1 MKTFQFCR
9 YKGSRQS
16 YFLFQREKKISNKKL
31 ILNKSHFIMILS
43 DCLSVSF
50 LFVSFSV
57 SVLSLSFCF
66 FKKVLLPYPWVGNP
80 LKFKSRKG
88 KRNFKAKFFYY
99 LKAKCQKKKEM
110 IPTFPLES
118 FLPKWD
124 LFDLKKRSLIHS
136 NVVLKF

>member
-1 MKTFQFCR
+1 
-9 YKGSRQS
+9 
-16 YFLFQREKKISNKKL
+16 
-31 ILNKSHFIMILS
+31 MILS

-118 FLPKWD
+118 FLPK
-124 LFDLKKRSLIHS
+124 
-136 NVVLKF
+136 